1 MTTLLAIKLWI
12 FEISFGTVI
21 SFIVG
26 VIMGIIILMLLYA
39 LLVVSSMRSKDFIT
53 KTEKDDLTTQ
63 EVKDMVKEAQKSYK
77 DKSLRNQ
84 KGRFGHATDLSK
96 ELAYGIASRYYPN
109 SSNPLLELSVNELT
123 ILMGYITERVDEILN
138 RRAIRILRQTKLI
151 TIVNLST
158 KAKEIEQSE
167 AFKNTVKVGKIASKI
182 KTVLSIINPINLGR
196 KLIVDKIVNLII
208 DKICIVIISIVGEET
223 YKIYSKK
230 VFNKEVEI
238 DTGTEKELE
247 DLTMSIKEAALD
259 IDDEVVKTLDNNK
272 RVMARIVRFNNED
285 INYSSFINDSP
296 LKRKIEDQ
304 NEKEESN

>member
-1 MTTLLAIKLWI
+1 
-12 FEISFGTVI
+12 
-21 SFIVG
+21 
-26 VIMGIIILMLLYA
+26 
-39 LLVVSSMRSKDFIT
+39 
-53 KTEKDDLTTQ
+53 
-63 EVKDMVKEAQKSYK
+63 
-77 DKSLRNQ
+77 
-84 KGRFGHATDLSK
+84 
-96 ELAYGIASRYYPN
+96 
-109 SSNPLLELSVNELT
+109 
-123 ILMGYITERVDEILN
+123 MGYITERVDEILN

-158 KAKEIEQSE
+158 KAKKIEQSE

-296 LKRKIEDQ
+296 LKRKIEDPKQ
-304 NEKEESN
+304 YI